1 LATQNFDSRTNPRK
15 HPVTDSSRIAQ
26 TFESLKASGTKAF
39 MPFIAAGDPD
49 LKTTVEVI
57 QELAAA
63 GVDLIEVGFPYS
75 DPIAD
80 GPVIQASYTR
90 ALNKGLKVE
99 QIFETIQSLTS
110 SQDNLPPLV
119 GMVAFAIIFRIGPEN
134 FIKKAEDAE
143 FSGLIVPDLPG
154 DEADDFAALINNSS
168 LDLVQLIA
176 PTTPEQRVAKIL
188 NTASGFLY
196 CISVAGITGA
206 RDELPAELN
215 DQLRDL
221 RTKTDLPLA
230 VGFGISKPEQVDIL
244 RDVADGVIVGSAIVR
259 HLENVSDE
267 ASKTAALKTIREM
280 ADGMVAATHR

>member
-1 LATQNFDSRTNPRK
+1 
-15 HPVTDSSRIAQ
+15 VTDSSRISQ
-26 TFESLKASGTKAF
+26 TFDNLKAAGHKAF
-39 MPFIAAGDPD
+39 MPYIAAGDPD
-49 LKTTVEVI
+49 LATTAEI
-57 QELAAA
+57 IKELSSA

-90 ALNKGLKVE
+90 ALDKGLKVE
-99 QIFETIQSLTS
+99 QIFETVQKLTTAEDS
-110 SQDNLPPLV
+110 LPPLV
-119 GMVAFAIIFRIGPEN
+119 AMVSFAIIFRVGPEA
-134 FIKKAEDAE
+134 FIKKAEVAG

-154 DEADDFAALINNSS
+154 DEAEEFAALISGSS

-176 PTTPEQRVAKIL
+176 PTTPDHRVEKIL

-206 RDELPAELN
+206 RDELPPELN

-221 RTKTDLPLA
+221 RSRTDLPLA

-244 RDVADGVIVGSAIVR
+244 RDVADGIIVGSAIVR
-259 HLENVSDE
+259 HLENVTDD
-267 ASKTAALKTIREM
+267 ASKAMALKAIRQM
-280 ADGMVAATHR
+280 ADGLVAATHRS